1 MKTIGIIGG
10 TTWVS
15 TVDYYKMLNQKINKA
30 MGRNHSARVI
40 MISVD
45 FQDVMTFKAE
55 GREDAMRKMM
65 LDAANRIEY
74 AGAECLLLGANTI
87 HMMAG
92 FIQER
97 IGIPIIH
104 IGEET
109 AKVISSRKLKK
120 VALLGTKVTMEKDF
134 YKNKL
139 SEFNIET
146 IVPGENDREFINSS
160 IFSEFSKEIFTDEAR
175 REFIRIIADMKKQGA
190 EGIILGCTEIPL
202 LLNQK
207 DFDIPLFNTTEIHVD
222 AAVRFALDTANKA

>member
-15 TVDYYKMLNQKINKA
+15 TVDYYKLLNQKINKA
-30 MGRNHSARVI
+30 MGRNHSARVVL
-40 MISVD
+40 ISVN

-55 GREDAMRKMM
+55 GREDALRKLI
-65 LDAANRIEY
+65 LDAANKLEY
-74 AGAECLLLGANTI
+74 AGSECLLLGANTI

-97 IGIPIIH
+97 IGIPLIH

-109 AKVISSRKLKK
+109 AKVIAAKHLKK
-120 VALLGTKVTMEKDF
+120 VGLLGTKVTMEKDF

-139 SEFNIET
+139 AEFGIET
-146 IVPGENDREFINSS
+146 IIPEESDREFINGS
-160 IFSEFSKEIFTDEAR
+160 IFEEFSKEIFSNETRQEYT
-175 REFIRIIADMKKQGA
+175 RIIAKLAKKGA
-190 EGIILGCTEIPL
+190 EGVILGCTEIPL
-202 LLNQK
+202 LLDQN

-222 AAVRFALDTANKA
+222 AAVAFALGGRT

>member
-15 TVDYYKMLNQKINKA
+15 TVDYYKLLNQKVNKA
-30 MGRNHSARVI
+30 LGRNHSAKVI
-40 MISVD
+40 LLSVD

-55 GREDAMRKMM
+55 GRKDALRKMI
-65 LDAANRIEY
+65 LDAANKLAY
-74 AGAECLLLGANTI
+74 ADAECLLLGANTI
-87 HMMAG
+87 HMMAD

-97 IGIPIIH
+97 IPIPLIH

-109 AKVISSRKLKK
+109 AKVISSQGLRK
-120 VALLGTKVTMEKDF
+120 VALLGTKVTMEMDF

-146 IVPGENDREFINSS
+146 IIPGQDDRDYINRS
-160 IFSEFSKEIFTDEAR
+160 IFEEFSKEVFTKETK
-175 REFIRIIADMKKQGA
+175 EEYTRIIHDMKQEGA

-202 LLNQK
+202 LLSQN
-207 DFDIPLFNTTEIHVD
+207 DFEIPLFNTTEIHVD
-222 AAVRFALDTANKA
+222 AAVRFALK